1 MAEPT
6 REIKGYQLQG
16 MLGEGGFGTVYRAYQ
31 PLIRREVAI
40 KVIRSSFAN
49 QPEFIRRFEAEAQ
62 LVARLEHIH
71 IVPLY
76 DFWRDP
82 GGAYLVMRLL
92 RGGSLREELQEQG
105 RLQLPDVLRVISQI
119 SSALSVAHRKG
130 VIHRDL
136 KPANILLDE
145 EKNAYL
151 TDFGIAKDVEHGE
164 SEEDEDEMVVG
175 TPAYSPPEQLQSQIP
190 TPRSDIYSFG
200 LIVYELITG
209 KDAMSGNSISEAIR
223 NQLYEPLPDID
234 PDEYGIPMSINDI
247 LGTATAKDPED
258 RYADILHFARDFR
271 HAFDGF
277 NLNISRR
284 FDEDT
289 GQMVIVPEDTMAF
302 TIDFSDVQQ
311 ITGVQQPVVNPY
323 KGLRAFQ
330 ESDATDFYGRADLT
344 EKLINRLNEDRADAR
359 FLAVIGPSGSG
370 KSSVVKAGVIPA
382 VRQGILSG
390 SEDFFVAEMVPG
402 ADALDELET
411 VLLSIA
417 VSPPDNL
424 RERLESS
431 ETGLFELLNEIL
443 PDDDSEL
450 FLLIDQFEEIFTQTE
465 DNRVRTHFM
474 NSLQHAVTHPE
485 SRLWTIIT
493 IRADF
498 YDKPL
503 LYPGFGELVRE
514 RGEVVLPLSRNELES
529 AIVQPSKSMGIEM
542 EQELVARI
550 IQDVQEEPG
559 ALPLLQYA
567 LTELF
572 DRRSGLMMTLQTY
585 LDSGGVLGSLA
596 RRAEELYLEMD
607 ERHQEAVR
615 QLFLRLVTLG
625 EGTEDTR
632 RRVRWSELSFYDA
645 DDDPLNDV
653 LDTFTKYRLLT
664 GDNDPQ
670 TREPTVEVAHEALIR
685 QWQRLRDWLSDNREN
700 IRIQRQV
707 VAAVNEWHQN
717 HKDDSFLASGMRLN
731 QFEILLDNS
740 DIALTQDESNYIKT
754 SIEQREAELRAEQ
767 ERQAREHALEER
779 AQRNLRYLVAAMTV
793 GLIIA
798 SGLAIFA
805 FIQQQAAEQAEAIAL
820 DAQAEAETAQQR
832 AEREALENNSISL
845 SNLARFWGRAGENPL
860 LGLAYAIEAN
870 NIDNPPVEVQRSLA
884 DLAWQPGAIRQLVGH
899 GGEIWGVEY
908 SADGQYVY
916 TAGGSFSGQPDNTLI
931 QWNVNTGDIENRLD
945 AHTDR
950 IYSVDVSPDGRYIAT
965 GSQDTNV
972 IIWNAATGTPIHI
985 LENHSS
991 VIFEV
996 KFSNDS
1002 TRLISGGGDTIMVWD
1017 VASGTLLNSFDIHGD
1032 IILDMDVSADNS
1044 LVFSGSFDGSI
1055 ALWELETGNV
1065 IHRMEA
1071 GQITGARFL
1080 PGENR
1085 AVTSDQNGNLIIWN
1099 LETGEAERTIQHLE
1113 APLRGGVVV
1122 APDGNTVIAADDNG
1136 NLIVWDIS
1144 SPIDQPELLFRG
1156 HDNRVTSLAINPD
1169 GDEVT
1174 TVSFDYTVIVWDLLG
1189 RDAEIQRFTDH
1200 SASVYA
1206 AVESPDRTQIA
1217 SGSADGRLIIWNTD
1231 SGDILHDIQIDG
1243 GTIYGLDYHPDGN
1256 SLLSSSEDGIV
1267 RLWDV
1272 NTGELMSEFTGLE
1285 VPVRTVTF
1293 SPDGTLIAAAGGQ
1306 VQISDSRSPDNRIL
1320 VWNSDGDIVHT
1331 FEGHQAAVRALLFT
1345 PDGTAL
1351 LSGSDDTQIILWTL
1365 ATGEQRNFEG
1375 HTDAVWTLAFNADG
1389 SQFLSGSRDRRIIRW
1404 NTETGEQVDVLTEHR
1419 SGVRAVAFHP
1429 DGVHAVSAAGDIATT
1444 GGEND
1449 YELLY
1454 WDLNLAVV
1462 LREFPGHSRTIR
1474 SLSFSEDGTEILSS
1488 ADDASVILWHADTLD
1503 TLIERLGQTYQIIC
1517 APDAEN
1523 TVCSE
1528 PQTVFSTEGD
1538 EAISTIT
1545 GFPTQV
1551 PQADLPRYTENSLC
1565 LLPDNGTSPPAE
1577 TVDTAIF
1584 VSDAPYTIGYSNGGQ
1599 TGTSADWIAAWAQ
1612 YEADQQSDLITDF
1625 IMMDANGN
1633 AVQQIADITMLLNG
1647 DMPLDALIV
1656 NPVEQAEG
1664 NLAELQ
1670 TLLDSIIQ
1678 SGIPVILV
1686 GNRIP
1691 EAYTGYVGHDPYEV
1705 GCIMGQELTAF
1716 VDGEGSIGFINAV
1729 DLSVADLSFKEGAR
1743 AVLNQF
1749 PGIERTAEGATG
1761 YQRSSAESLT
1771 ANVDIVAMLGYV
1783 GDITLGA
1790 QDGVASRGLNYVPF
1804 VSDHNINLAR
1814 FAQINGVD
1822 GVFIRSSSQMG
1833 ANAVQTA
1840 IAILQAESVT
1850 QFERVV
1856 PELIRTSDLSAYDID
1871 NAPDNAYIG
1880 DWENLPESYY
1890 P

>member
-6 REIKGYQLQG
+6 REIKGYQLQD
-16 MLGEGGFGTVYRAYQ
+16 MLGEGGFGTVFRAYQ

-62 LVARLEHIH
+62 LVARLEHLH

-92 RGGSLREELQEQG
+92 RGGSLREELQAQG
-105 RLQLPDVLRVISQI
+105 RLQLPDVLRIINQI

-151 TDFGIAKDVEHGE
+151 TDFGIAKDVEHSE
-164 SEEDEDEMVVG
+164 SQEEEDGTIVG
-175 TPAYSPPEQLQSQIP
+175 TPAYSPPEQLQSQVP
-190 TPRSDIYSFG
+190 TPKSDIYSFG

-209 KDAMSGNSISEAIR
+209 KDAMSGESISEAIR
-223 NQLYEPLPDID
+223 NQLYEPLPEID
-234 PDEYGIPMSINDI
+234 PDEYGIPMSINEI
-247 LGTATAKDPED
+247 LATATAKDPEE
-258 RYADILHFARDFR
+258 RYADILHFARDFK
-271 HAFDGF
+271 HSFDGF
-277 NLNISRR
+277 QLNISRT

-289 GQMVIVPEDTMAF
+289 GQMVIVPEDTMSF

-311 ITGVQQPVVNPY
+311 ITGSQLAVVNPY

-330 ESDATDFYGRADLT
+330 ESDATDFYGRAELT
-344 EKLINRLNEDRADAR
+344 TKLVNRLNEDRADAR

-370 KSSVVKAGVIPA
+370 KSSVVKAGVIPS
-382 VRQGILSG
+382 VRQGALSG
-390 SEDFFVAEMVPG
+390 SENFFVAEMVPG
-402 ADALDELET
+402 IDALDELET

-417 VSPPDNL
+417 VSPPSDL
-424 RERLESS
+424 RERLEAS

-474 NSLQHAVTHPE
+474 NSLQYAVTHPQ
-485 SRLWTIIT
+485 SRLWSIIT

-503 LYPGFGELVRE
+503 LYPKFGELVRE
-514 RGEVVLPLSRNELES
+514 RGEIVLPLSRNELES
-529 AIVQPSKSMGIEM
+529 AIVQPAKNMGIEM
-542 EQELVARI
+542 EQELVSQI

-572 DRRSGLMMTLQTY
+572 DRRSGLLMTLQTY

-607 ERHQEAVR
+607 DRHQEAVR

-645 DDDPLNDV
+645 DDDPLTDV

-717 HKDDSFLASGMRLN
+717 GNDDSFLASGMRLD
-731 QFEILLDNS
+731 QFALLLDSS
-740 DIALTQDESNYIKT
+740 DIALTADETNYIT
-754 SIEQREAELRAEQ
+754 SSIEQREADLRAEQ
-767 ERQAREHALEER
+767 ERQARERALEER
-779 AQRNLRYLVAAMTV
+779 ARRNLRLLVAAMTV

-805 FIQQQAAEQAEAIAL
+805 FVQQQAAVRAEGVAR
-820 DAQAEAETAQQR
+820 DAQAEAETAQQL

-845 SNLARFWGRAGENPL
+845 SNLARFWGRAGEDPL

-884 DLAWQPGAIRQLVGH
+884 DLAWQPGAIRQLIGH

-916 TAGGSFSGQPDNTLI
+916 TSGGSFSGQPDNTLI
-931 QWNVNTGDIENRLD
+931 QWDTATGERVNTLD
-945 AHTDR
+945 AHADR

-972 IIWNAATGTPIHI
+972 IIWDAATGTPIHT
-985 LENHSS
+985 LENHTS

-1002 TRLISGGGDTIMVWD
+1002 TRLISGGGDTIIVWD
-1017 VASGTLLNSFDIHGD
+1017 VESGTLLNSFDIHGD

-1055 ALWELETGNV
+1055 ALWELESGNV
-1065 IHRMEA
+1065 IHSMEA

-1080 PGENR
+1080 TDESR
-1085 AVTSDQNGNLIIWN
+1085 AVTADQDGNLIIWN

-1144 SPIDQPELLFRG
+1144 SPIDQPQLLFRG
-1156 HDNRVTSLAINPD
+1156 HDNRVTSLAINPA
-1169 GDEVT
+1169 GNQVT

-1200 SASVYA
+1200 SQSVYA
-1206 AVESPDRTQIA
+1206 AVASPDGTQIA
-1217 SGSADGRLIIWNTD
+1217 SGAADGRLIIWNAE
-1231 SGDILHDIQIDG
+1231 SGDILHDIPVDG
-1243 GTIYGLDYHPDGN
+1243 GTIYSLDYHPDGT
-1256 SLLSSSEDGIV
+1256 SLLSASEDGIV

-1272 NTGELMSEFTGLE
+1272 TTGDLLSEFSGLE
-1285 VPVRTVTF
+1285 APARTVVF

-1320 VWNSDGDIVHT
+1320 VWNSDGEIVHT
-1331 FEGHQAAVRALLFT
+1331 FEGHQAAVRAVLFT

-1351 LSGSDDTQIILWTL
+1351 LSASDDTQIILRTL
-1365 ATGEQRNFEG
+1365 ETGEQRSFDG
-1375 HTDAVWTLAFNADG
+1375 HSDAVWTLAFNADG
-1389 SQFLSGSRDRRIIRW
+1389 SQFLSGSRDRSIIHW
-1404 NTETGEQVDVLTEHR
+1404 NTETGEQINVLTEHR

-1444 GGEND
+1444 GGEDD

-1454 WDLNLAVV
+1454 WDLDLAVV
-1462 LREFPGHSRTIR
+1462 LRELPGHSRTVR
-1474 SLSFSEDGTEILSS
+1474 SLSFSDDGTEILSS
-1488 ADDASVILWHADTLD
+1488 ADDSTVILWHADTLD
-1503 TLIERLGQTYQIIC
+1503 TLIERLAQNYQIIC
-1517 APDAEN
+1517 APGAEN
-1523 TVCSE
+1523 TICSN
-1528 PQTVFSTEGD
+1528 PQTVTVTDDEG
-1538 EAISTIT
+1538 EISTVT

-1551 PQADLPRYTENSLC
+1551 VQADLPRYTENSLC
-1565 LLPDNGTSPPAE
+1565 LLPDDGVSPPAE
-1577 TVDTAIF
+1577 TVDTSIF
-1584 VSDAPYTIGYSNGGQ
+1584 ASDAPYTIGYSNGGQ
-1599 TGTSADWIAAWAQ
+1599 AGTSADWIAAWAQ
-1612 YEADQQSDLITDF
+1612 YEADQNSDMIADF

-1633 AVQQIADITMLLNG
+1633 TAQQISDINTLLENET
-1647 DMPLDALIV
+1647 PLDALIV
-1656 NPVEQAEG
+1656 NPVEQATGNIEG
-1664 NLAELQ
+1664 LQ
-1670 TLLDSIIQ
+1670 TLLDSVVQ

-1686 GNRIP
+1686 GNRTQ
-1691 EAYTGYVGHDPYEV
+1691 EAYTSYVGHDPYEA
-1705 GCIMGQELTAF
+1705 GCIMGQELAAF

-1729 DLSVADLSFKEGAR
+1729 DLSVADVSFKEGVR
-1743 AVLNQF
+1743 AVFAQF
-1749 PGIERTAEGATG
+1749 PGIEPTAEGATG
-1761 YQRSSAESLT
+1761 YARSNAANLT
-1771 ANVDIVAMLGYV
+1771 ANVDVV
-1783 GDITLGA
+1783 GILAYAGNITLGA
-1790 QDGVASRGLNYVPF
+1790 QDGVTSRGLDYVPF
-1804 VSDHNINLAR
+1804 VSDHTIELAL
-1814 FAQINGVD
+1814 FAQNNNVD

-1833 ANAVQTA
+1833 ATAVQTA
-1840 IAILQAESVT
+1840 LAILQGGDVT

-1856 PELIRTSDLSAYDID
+1856 PEMIRTSDLANYDIA
-1871 NAPDNAYIG
+1871 NAPQNAYIG
-1880 DWENLPESYY
+1880 DWEDLPESYY